1 MVKNWLTGLPPPVTN
16 VRSCWDSPQNTQ
28 KDAEMEK
35 GEFLFKEETYQI
47 LGACFEVYKEKGC
60 GFLEAVY
67 QECLA
72 IEFKLQGIPYE
83 REKILPLGYKGHP
96 LDQIYKADFV
106 CFGKIILEVKAT
118 EQLVNKDRSQIL
130 NYLNA
135 TGFEVGLLANFGHH
149 PKLEHERFV
158 LTRSKGSV

>member
-1 MVKNWLTGLPPPVTN
+1 
-16 VRSCWDSPQNTQ
+16 
-28 KDAEMEK
+28 MEK
-35 GEFLFKEETYQI
+35 GEFLYKEETYQI
-47 LGACFEVYKEKGC
+47 IGACFEVYKEKGC

-83 REKILPLGYKGHP
+83 PQKTLPLSYKKQP

-106 CFGKIILEVKAT
+106 CFGKIILEIKAADKLT
-118 EQLVNKDRSQIL
+118 DKDRSQVL

-135 TGFEVGLLANFGHH
+135 TGFEVGLLVNFGHH
-149 PKLEHERFV
+149 PKIEHERFV
-158 LTRSKGSV
+158 LTKSRGSV